1 MMSPD
6 LQHLIDL
13 QNLESAIEESRR
25 RIAAHPQS
33 IADADARLAHAKEG
47 VETARQ
53 RLKVCHDARREQEKE
68 AATYQSRLSKFK
80 DQLSAVKT
88 NREYQAMQ
96 LEIETAQKELGVVEE
111 RVLERMMEAD
121 ALTAEIKKAE
131 QALAAL
137 QKEVDAEKKTLAEEL
152 VTVEAALKAATER
165 RAALVKSLSP
175 QLVALFEQVAR
186 ARKGIAIAAA
196 TRDGLCSACHVR
208 LRPQAFQEVRRND
221 QIIQCPSCNRILYY
235 VPPPPAAEPA
245 VTRAS

>member
-1 MMSPD
+1 MSPD
-6 LQHLIDL
+6 LQSLIDL
-13 QNLESAIEESRR
+13 QNLETAIEEAKR
-25 RIAAHPQS
+25 RIAAHPQR
-33 IADADARLAHAKEG
+33 IADADVRLAHAKEALD
-47 VETARQ
+47 TSRQ
-53 RLKVCHDARREQEKE
+53 RLKASQEARREQERE

-96 LEIETAQKELGVVEE
+96 LEIETANKELGAVEE
-111 RVLERMMEAD
+111 RVLERMMEGD
-121 ALTAEIKKAE
+121 ALTAEIKRAE
-131 QALAAL
+131 QTLAAH
-137 QKEVDAEKKTLAEEL
+137 QKEIDAEKKTLAEEL
-152 VTVEAALKAATER
+152 VTVEAALKDATQR
-165 RAALVKSLSP
+165 RAALVKSLAP

-186 ARKGIAIAAA
+186 ARKGVAIATA

>member
-1 MMSPD
+1 MSTD
-6 LQHLIDL
+6 LQQLIDL
-13 QNLESAIEESRR
+13 QNLETAIEEAKR
-25 RIAAHPQS
+25 RIASHPQRL
-33 IADADARLAHAKEG
+33 ADADARLAHAKEV
-47 VETARQ
+47 VETAKQ
-53 RLKVCHDARREQEKE
+53 RLKASQEVRREQERE

-131 QALAAL
+131 QELTSR
-137 QKEVDAEKKTLAEEL
+137 QKEVDAEKKALAEEL
-152 VTVEAALKAATER
+152 VTVQTALEDATEKR
-165 RAALVKSLSP
+165 TTLVTSLPS
-175 QLVALFEQVAR
+175 QLVALFQQVAR
-186 ARKGIAIAAA
+186 ARKGLAIVAA

-208 LRPQAFQEVRRND
+208 LRPQAFQDVRRND

-235 VPPPPAAEPA
+235 IPPPPAAEPA
-245 VTRAS
+245 VTHAS